1 MAVQKEEGKSCGV
14 RGLMASEL
22 DLGKVARM
30 SALAQAFT
38 AEHRSLGGLNYCA
51 CFLIVLEL

>member
-1 MAVQKEEGKSCGV
+1 MAVQKGEGKSCGV

-51 CFLIVLEL
+51 CFLAV

>member
-1 MAVQKEEGKSCGV
+1 MAVQKGEGKSCGV

-30 SALAQAFT
+30 NALAQAFT
-38 AEHRSLGGLNYCA
+38 EHRSLGGLNYCA
-51 CFLIVLEL
+51 CFLAV